1 MSVRGI
7 DTQMLATK
15 PADLSAAQ
23 AKINKQNET
32 QMAQNATVITKTK
45 EHDAER
51 TIAATSAEGKEI
63 GTEEREHGNG
73 GHGSTSER
81 NEGEPKKQ
89 EKEKWVDPMLSLPV
103 EKGKFAKPKKHY
115 IDIGV

>member
-32 QMAQNATVITKTK
+32 QMAQNATVINKTN

-51 TIAATSAEGKEI
+51 TIAATSAEGKKI
-63 GTEEREHGNG
+63 GTEERERGSG
-73 GHGSTSER
+73 GKGSTNER
-81 NEGEPKKQ
+81 GDGEPETQDKK
-89 EKEKWVDPMLSLPV
+89 EWVDPMLSLPV